1 MHRSVYKCLCE
12 LAGCTNNIMT
22 SDHSPVF
29 ASFEVGVASQY
40 VSKQGMTPPTHPTY
54 ATDESAQWPQSD
66 AAFIFQI
73 PAVRLLVEFR
83 S

>member
-1 MHRSVYKCLCE
+1 MHRSVYKCLFE

-40 VSKQGMTPPTHPTY
+40 VSKQGMTLHPTY
-54 ATDESAQWPQSD
+54 ATDESAP
-66 AAFIFQI
+66 
-73 PAVRLLVEFR
+73 
-83 S
+83 